1 MILKIDSPRQ
11 AIISSYIRPVMYKD
25 FVLIIDKV
33 VLRFGNLINYLDIC
47 LNN

>member
-1 MILKIDSPRQ
+1 
-11 AIISSYIRPVMYKD
+11 MYKD
-25 FVLIIDKV
+25 FVLIKDKV